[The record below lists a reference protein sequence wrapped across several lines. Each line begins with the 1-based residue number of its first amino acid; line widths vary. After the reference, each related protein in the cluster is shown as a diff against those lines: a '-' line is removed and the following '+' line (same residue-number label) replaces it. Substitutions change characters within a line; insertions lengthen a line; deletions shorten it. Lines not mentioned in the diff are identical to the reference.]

1 MIIKSNKKK
10 IFIFLISI
18 LILSN
23 FGYSDDN
30 SNIAPDKRDISIGI
44 GAEPVYDTG
53 LTPDGN
59 ITIGKDSSSLVGG
72 GRQENMFNFMK
83 DGKNQPGSVMIGSS
97 TFGRTGSVMI
107 GSHRYKGEMG
117 DVDVDTTVKGGDR
130 YGSGYGYSIYATT
143 VGTNSFTN
151 GMLATNTGSFSIITG
166 KNDGNLG
173 FWGAGDAVQ
182 NFGATI
188 TGSLNAIE
196 SKTSDSSY
204 SGIANSIVGVANRTF
219 NSNGSLIFGSGNEI
233 TNSIENVNAPS
244 GGSFDSAK
252 DMSEKLREI
261 LKKSSGGSTLAIGGG
276 NKADYTK
283 NTSIIGVN
291 NSVIG
296 TKDKISELNYVSGY
310 NNNLVN
316 SSKSIVTGTNF
327 SLENTKGNIVL
338 GFSDKENKV
347 INNNIVAIGNNSNV
361 KFDGGVALGES
372 SVSNRDKG
380 MLGYNPVTDS
390 PITMTE
396 IVKMSNKEDEYKQLN
411 EENITLNKEL
421 TNLKDDVEEKQ
432 KEYDKLDFWGRYS
445 SEGTNLKKK
454 IAEEKKQ
461 ISNIE
466 SKQND
471 INASINKMT
480 STFYSSS
487 AAVSVGDE
495 DKGITRQITGVA
507 AGTFDTDAVNVAQL
521 KSLKSYF
528 ESKKSESNVG
538 IALALAAANMPQIS
552 TKEHIIT
559 AGLGFY
565 KGEQALAVGINGIT
579 RNRSLS
585 YKASATLNT
594 KGNVGFGLGLGYQ
607 FGRDIDK
614 EKDYKIKELENKNSE
629 LEEKVEYLMKKM
641 NELIKK

>member
-1 MIIKSNKKK
+1 MINKGNNKS
-10 IFIFLISI
+10 IIIFLISI
-18 LILSN
+18 LILSKL
-23 FGYSDDN
+23 GYSDDY
-30 SNIAPDKRDISIGI
+30 SNIASDKRDISIGI
-44 GAEPVYDTG
+44 GAAPVYDTG

-72 GRQENMFNFMK
+72 GRQEGMFNFMK

-107 GSHRYKGEMG
+107 GSHRYKGKMG
-117 DVDVDTTVKGGDR
+117 DVDVDTTVTGSDR
-130 YGSGYGYSIYATT
+130 YRSGYGYSVYATT

-166 KNDGNLG
+166 KNEGNLSG
-173 FWGAGDAVQ
+173 FAVEAVQ

-196 SKTSDSSY
+196 SKTSNSSY

-244 GGSFDSAK
+244 GGFFASAK
-252 DMSEKLREI
+252 DMAEKLRET

-296 TKDKISELNYVSGY
+296 TKNKVSELNYVSGY

-316 SSKSIVTGTNF
+316 SSKSIVTGTNV

-380 MLGYNPVTDS
+380 MLGYNPATDS

-432 KEYDKLDFWGRYS
+432 KEYNKLDFWGRYS

-528 ESKKSESNVG
+528 ESKKAESNAG

-565 KGEQALAVGINGIT
+565 KGEQALAIGINGIT

-585 YKASATLNT
+585 YKASATLNN

-607 FGRDIDK
+607 FGSDIDK

>member
-1 MIIKSNKKK
+1 MINKGNNKN
-10 IFIFLISI
+10 IVVFLTSI

-23 FGYSDDN
+23 LGYSDDH
-30 SNIAPDKRDISIGI
+30 SNIAADKRDISIGI

-83 DGKNQPGSVMIGSS
+83 DANNQPGSVMIGSS

-107 GSHRYKGEMG
+107 GSHRYKGKMG
-117 DVDVDTTVKGGDR
+117 DVDVDTTVDIYNK
-130 YGSGYGYSIYATT
+130 YGKGYGYSVYATT

-173 FWGAGDAVQ
+173 FWGASDAVQ

-196 SKTSDSSY
+196 SKTSESSY

-233 TNSIENVNAPS
+233 TNSIENIKAPN
-244 GGSFDSAK
+244 GGSLDSAK
-252 DMSEKLREI
+252 DMAEKLRET

-296 TKDKISELNYVSGY
+296 TKDKIGELNYVSGY

-347 INNNIVAIGNNSNV
+347 VNNNIVAIGNNSNV

-380 MLGYNPVTDS
+380 ILGYNPVTDS

-411 EENITLNKEL
+411 EENMILNKEL

-432 KEYDKLDFWGRYS
+432 KEYNKLDFLGRYS
-445 SEGTNLKKK
+445 LEGTNLKKK

-461 ISNIE
+461 IADIE

-471 INASINKMT
+471 INSTINKMT

-487 AAVSVGDE
+487 AAVSVGDT
-495 DKGITRQITGVA
+495 DKGITRQITGVS
-507 AGTFDTDAVNVAQL
+507 AGTLDTDAVNVAQL
-521 KSLKSYF
+521 KALKSYL
-528 ESKKSESNVG
+528 ENQKGE
-538 IALALAAANMPQIS
+538 IALALAVANMPQIS

-559 AGLGFY
+559 AGLGIY

-579 RNRSLS
+579 RNRVLS

-607 FGRDIDK
+607 FGNDIY
-614 EKDYKIKELENKNSE
+614 KDEDNKIRELEKKNSE

>member
-1 MIIKSNKKK
+1 MINKVNNKN
-10 IFIFLISI
+10 IIIFLTSI

-23 FGYSDDN
+23 LGYSDDH
-30 SNIAPDKRDISIGI
+30 SNIAADKRDISIGI

-83 DGKNQPGSVMIGSS
+83 DANNQPGSVMIGSS

-117 DVDVDTTVKGGDR
+117 DVDVDTTVDIYNK
-130 YGSGYGYSIYATT
+130 YGKGYGYSVYATT

-166 KNDGNLG
+166 KNDGNAAS
-173 FWGAGDAVQ
+173 WDAVQ

-196 SKTSDSSY
+196 SKTSNSSY

-233 TNSIENVNAPS
+233 TNSIENVKAPS
-244 GGSFDSAK
+244 GGSFASAK
-252 DMSEKLREI
+252 DMAEKLRET

-316 SSKSIVTGTNF
+316 TSKSIVTGTNF

-347 INNNIVAIGNNSNV
+347 VNNNIVAIGNNSNV

-390 PITMTE
+390 LITMTE
-396 IVKMSNKEDEYKQLN
+396 IVKMSNKEEEYKQLN
-411 EENITLNKEL
+411 EENMILNKEL
-421 TNLKDDVEEKQ
+421 ITLKENVEEKQ
-432 KEYDKLDFWGRYS
+432 KEYDSLGFVDRIFKRGVTLNKEII
-445 SEGTNLKKK
+445 EG
-454 IAEEKKQ
+454 KKQ
-461 ISNIE
+461 IADIE

-471 INASINKMT
+471 INSTINKMT

-487 AAVSVGDE
+487 AAVSVGDT

-507 AGTFDTDAVNVAQL
+507 AGTLDTDAVNVAQL

-528 ESKKSESNVG
+528 ENKKSESNAG
-538 IALALAAANMPQIS
+538 IALALAVANMPQIS

-559 AGLGFY
+559 AGLGIY

-579 RNRSLS
+579 RNRVLS

-607 FGRDIDK
+607 FGSNIDK
-614 EKDYKIKELENKNSE
+614 EKDNKIKELEKKNSA

>member
-107 GSHRYKGEMG
+107 GSHRYKGKMG
-117 DVDVDTTVKGGDR
+117 DVDVDTTVDIYNK
-130 YGSGYGYSIYATT
+130 YGKGYGYSVYATT

-166 KNDGNLG
+166 KNDGNAAS
-173 FWGAGDAVQ
+173 WDAVQ

-196 SKTSDSSY
+196 SKTSENSY

-233 TNSIENVNAPS
+233 TNSIENVKAPS
-244 GGSFDSAK
+244 GGSFASAK
-252 DMSEKLREI
+252 DMAEKLRET

-296 TKDKISELNYVSGY
+296 TKNKVSELNYVSGY

-316 SSKSIVTGTNF
+316 SSKSIVTGTNL

-347 INNNIVAIGNNSNV
+347 VNNNIVAIGNNSNV

-380 MLGYNPVTDS
+380 TLGYNPVTDS

-411 EENITLNKEL
+411 EENIALNKEL
-421 TNLKDDVEEKQ
+421 RTLKENVEEKQ
-432 KEYDKLDFWGRYS
+432 KEYDSLGFVDRIFKRGVTLNKEII
-445 SEGTNLKKK
+445 EG
-454 IAEEKKQ
+454 KKQ
-461 ISNIE
+461 IADIE

-471 INASINKMT
+471 INSTINKMT

-487 AAVSVGDE
+487 AAVSVGDT

-507 AGTFDTDAVNVAQL
+507 AGTLDTDAVNVAQL
-521 KSLKSYF
+521 KALKTYL
-528 ESKKSESNVG
+528 ENQKGE
-538 IALALAAANMPQIS
+538 IALALAVANMPQIS

-559 AGLGFY
+559 AGLGVY

-579 RNRSLS
+579 RNRVLS

-607 FGRDIDK
+607 FGNDIY
-614 EKDYKIKELENKNSE
+614 KDEDNKIRELEKKNSE

>member
-1 MIIKSNKKK
+1 MINKVNNKN
-10 IFIFLISI
+10 IIIFLTSI

-23 FGYSDDN
+23 LGYSDDH
-30 SNIAPDKRDISIGI
+30 SNIAADKRDISIGI

-83 DGKNQPGSVMIGSS
+83 DANNQPGSVMIGSS

-117 DVDVDTTVKGGDR
+117 DVDVDTTVKSEYR
-130 YGSGYGYSIYATT
+130 NRNGYGYSVYATT

-166 KNDGNLG
+166 KNDGNAAS
-173 FWGAGDAVQ
+173 WDAVQ

-196 SKTSDSSY
+196 SKTSNSSY

-233 TNSIENVNAPS
+233 TNSIENVKAPS
-244 GGSFDSAK
+244 GGSFASAK
-252 DMSEKLREI
+252 DMAEKLRET

-296 TKDKISELNYVSGY
+296 TKNKVSELNYVSGY

-316 SSKSIVTGTNF
+316 TSKSIVTGTNF

-347 INNNIVAIGNNSNV
+347 VNNNIVAIGNNSNV

-411 EENITLNKEL
+411 EENMILNKEL
-421 TNLKDDVEEKQ
+421 TTLKENVEEKQ
-432 KEYDKLDFWGRYS
+432 KEYDSLGFVDRIFKRGVTLNKEII
-445 SEGTNLKKK
+445 EG
-454 IAEEKKQ
+454 KKQ
-461 ISNIE
+461 IADIE

-487 AAVSVGDE
+487 AAVSVGDT

-507 AGTFDTDAVNVAQL
+507 AGTLDTDAVNVAQL

-528 ESKKSESNVG
+528 ENKKSESNAG
-538 IALALAAANMPQIS
+538 IALALAVANMPQIS

-559 AGLGFY
+559 AGLGVY

-579 RNRSLS
+579 RNRVLS

-607 FGRDIDK
+607 FGNDIY
-614 EKDYKIKELENKNSE
+614 KDEDNKIRELEKKNSE

>member
-1 MIIKSNKKK
+1 MINKGNNKN
-10 IFIFLISI
+10 IVVFLTSI

-23 FGYSDDN
+23 LGYSDDQ
-30 SNIAPDKRDISIGI
+30 SNIADDKRDISIGI
-44 GAEPVYDTG
+44 GAAPVYDTG

-59 ITIGKDSSSLVGG
+59 ITIGKNSSSLVGN
-72 GRQENMFNFMK
+72 GRQEKMFNFMK
-83 DGKNQPGSVMIGSS
+83 DANNQPGSVMIGSS

-107 GSHRYKGEMG
+107 GSHRYKGKMG
-117 DVDVDTTVKGGDR
+117 DVDVDTTVDIYNK
-130 YGSGYGYSIYATT
+130 YGKGYGYSVYATT

-173 FWGAGDAVQ
+173 FWGASDAVQ

-233 TNSIENVNAPS
+233 TNSIENVKAPN
-244 GGSFDSAK
+244 GGSFASAK
-252 DMSEKLREI
+252 DMAEKLRET

-283 NTSIIGVN
+283 NTAIIGVN

-296 TKDKISELNYVSGY
+296 TKDKIGELNYVSGY

-316 SSKSIVTGTNF
+316 TSKSIVTGTNL

-347 INNNIVAIGNNSNV
+347 VNNNIVAIGNNSNV
-361 KFDGGVALGES
+361 KFDGGVALGEL

-380 MLGYNPVTDS
+380 ILGYNPVTDS

-411 EENITLNKEL
+411 EENMILNKEL

-432 KEYDKLDFWGRYS
+432 KEYNKLDFLGRYS

-461 ISNIE
+461 IADIE

-471 INASINKMT
+471 INSTINKMT

-487 AAVSVGDE
+487 AAVSVGDA

-507 AGTFDTDAVNVAQL
+507 AGTLDTDAVNVAQL
-521 KSLKSYF
+521 KALKSYL
-528 ESKKSESNVG
+528 ENQKGE
-538 IALALAAANMPQIS
+538 IALALAVANMPQIS

-559 AGLGFY
+559 AGLGIY

-579 RNRSLS
+579 RNRVLS

-607 FGRDIDK
+607 FGSDIDK

-641 NELIKK
+641 NDLIKK

>member
-1 MIIKSNKKK
+1 MINKGNNKN
-10 IFIFLISI
+10 IVVFLTSI

-23 FGYSDDN
+23 LGYSDDQ
-30 SNIAPDKRDISIGI
+30 SNIADDKRDISIGI
-44 GAEPVYDTG
+44 GAAPVYDTG

-59 ITIGKDSSSLVGG
+59 ITIGKNSSSLVGG
-72 GRQENMFNFMK
+72 GRQEKMFNFMK
-83 DGKNQPGSVMIGSS
+83 DANNQPGSVMIGSS

-107 GSHRYKGEMG
+107 GSHRYKGKMG
-117 DVDVDTTVKGGDR
+117 DVDVDTTVTGSNR
-130 YGSGYGYSIYATT
+130 YGSGYGYSVYATT

-173 FWGAGDAVQ
+173 FWGASDAVQ

-196 SKTSDSSY
+196 SKTSESSY

-233 TNSIENVNAPS
+233 TNSIENIKAPN
-244 GGSFDSAK
+244 GGSLDSAK
-252 DMSEKLREI
+252 DMAEKLRET

-296 TKDKISELNYVSGY
+296 TKDKIGELNYVSGY

-347 INNNIVAIGNNSNV
+347 VNNNIVAIGNNSNV

-380 MLGYNPVTDS
+380 ILGYNPVTDS

-411 EENITLNKEL
+411 EENMILNKEL

-432 KEYDKLDFWGRYS
+432 KEYNKLDFLGRYS
-445 SEGTNLKKK
+445 LEGTNLKKK

-461 ISNIE
+461 IADIE

-471 INASINKMT
+471 INSTINKMT

-487 AAVSVGDE
+487 AAVSVGDT
-495 DKGITRQITGVA
+495 DKGITRQITGVS
-507 AGTFDTDAVNVAQL
+507 AGTLDTDAVNVAQL
-521 KSLKSYF
+521 KALKSYL
-528 ESKKSESNVG
+528 ENQKGE
-538 IALALAAANMPQIS
+538 IALALAVANMPQIS

-559 AGLGFY
+559 AGLGVY

-579 RNRSLS
+579 RNRVLS

-607 FGRDIDK
+607 FGNDI
-614 EKDYKIKELENKNSE
+614 YKNEDNKIRELEKKNSE

>member
-1 MIIKSNKKK
+1 MINKVNNKN
-10 IFIFLISI
+10 IIIFLTSI

-23 FGYSDDN
+23 LGYSDDH
-30 SNIAPDKRDISIGI
+30 SNIAADKRDISIGI

-83 DGKNQPGSVMIGSS
+83 DANNQPGSVMIGSS

-107 GSHRYKGEMG
+107 GSHRYKGKMG
-117 DVDVDTTVKGGDR
+117 DVDVDTTVDIYNK
-130 YGSGYGYSIYATT
+130 YGKGYGYSVYATT

-173 FWGAGDAVQ
+173 FWGASDAVQ

-196 SKTSDSSY
+196 SKTSESSY

-233 TNSIENVNAPS
+233 TNSIENVKAPN
-244 GGSFDSAK
+244 GGSFASAK
-252 DMSEKLREI
+252 DMAEKLRET

-296 TKDKISELNYVSGY
+296 TKDKIGELNYVSGY

-347 INNNIVAIGNNSNV
+347 VNNNIVAIGNNSNV

-380 MLGYNPVTDS
+380 MLGYNPVTDR
-390 PITMTE
+390 PIIMSE
-396 IVKMSNKEDEYKQLN
+396 IVKMSNKEEEYKQLN
-411 EENITLNKEL
+411 EENIALNKEL
-421 TNLKDDVEEKQ
+421 RTLKENVEEKQ
-432 KEYDKLDFWGRYS
+432 KEYAKLDFLGRYS
-445 SEGTNLKKK
+445 AEGTNLKKK

-461 ISNIE
+461 IADIE

-471 INASINKMT
+471 INSTINKMT

-487 AAVSVGDE
+487 AAVSVGDT

-507 AGTFDTDAVNVAQL
+507 AGTLDTDAVNVAQL
-521 KSLKSYF
+521 KALKSYL
-528 ESKKSESNVG
+528 ENQKGE
-538 IALALAAANMPQIS
+538 IALALAVANMPQIS

-559 AGLGFY
+559 AGLGVY

-579 RNRSLS
+579 RNRVLS

-607 FGRDIDK
+607 FGNDI
-614 EKDYKIKELENKNSE
+614 YKNEDNKIRELEKKNSE

>member
-1 MIIKSNKKK
+1 MINKGNNKS
-10 IFIFLISI
+10 IIIFLTSI

-23 FGYSDDN
+23 LGYSDDY

-117 DVDVDTTVKGGDR
+117 DVDVDTTVKGGAR

-173 FWGAGDAVQ
+173 FWGASDAVQ

-316 SSKSIVTGTNF
+316 SSKSIVTGTNV

-421 TNLKDDVEEKQ
+421 TNLK
-432 KEYDKLDFWGRYS
+432 RC
-445 SEGTNLKKK
+445 
-454 IAEEKKQ
+454 
-461 ISNIE
+461 
-466 SKQND
+466 
-471 INASINKMT
+471 
-480 STFYSSS
+480 
-487 AAVSVGDE
+487 
-495 DKGITRQITGVA
+495 
-507 AGTFDTDAVNVAQL
+507 
-521 KSLKSYF
+521 
-528 ESKKSESNVG
+528 
-538 IALALAAANMPQIS
+538 
-552 TKEHIIT
+552 
-559 AGLGFY
+559 
-565 KGEQALAVGINGIT
+565 
-579 RNRSLS
+579 
-585 YKASATLNT
+585 
-594 KGNVGFGLGLGYQ
+594 
-607 FGRDIDK
+607 
-614 EKDYKIKELENKNSE
+614 
-629 LEEKVEYLMKKM
+629 
-641 NELIKK
+641 

>member
-1 MIIKSNKKK
+1 MINKGNNKN
-10 IFIFLISI
+10 IIIFLTSI

-23 FGYSDDN
+23 FGYSDDQ
-30 SNIAPDKRDISIGI
+30 SNIANDKRDISIGI
-44 GAEPVYDTG
+44 GAAPVYDTG
-53 LTPDGN
+53 WTPDGN
-59 ITIGKDSSSLVGG
+59 ITIGKDSSSLVGN
-72 GRQENMFNFMK
+72 GRQEKMFNFMK
-83 DGKNQPGSVMIGSS
+83 DANNQPGSVMIGSS

-107 GSHRYKGEMG
+107 GSHRYKGKMG
-117 DVDVDTTVKGGDR
+117 DVDVDTTVTGSNR
-130 YGSGYGYSIYATT
+130 YGSGYGYSVYATT

-173 FWGAGDAVQ
+173 FWGASDAVQ

-196 SKTSDSSY
+196 SKTSESSY

-233 TNSIENVNAPS
+233 TNSIENIKAPN
-244 GGSFDSAK
+244 GGSLDSAK
-252 DMSEKLREI
+252 DMAEKLRET

-296 TKDKISELNYVSGY
+296 TKDKIGELNYVSGY

-347 INNNIVAIGNNSNV
+347 VNNNIVTIGNNSNV
-361 KFDGGVALGES
+361 KFDGGVALGEL

-380 MLGYNPVTDS
+380 MLGYNPITDS
-390 PITMTE
+390 PITMSE

-411 EENITLNKEL
+411 EENMILNKEL
-421 TNLKDDVEEKQ
+421 TTLKENVEEKQ
-432 KEYDKLDFWGRYS
+432 KEYDSLGFVDRIFKRGVTLNKEII
-445 SEGTNLKKK
+445 EG
-454 IAEEKKQ
+454 KKQ
-461 ISNIE
+461 IADIE

-487 AAVSVGDE
+487 AAVSVGDT

-507 AGTFDTDAVNVAQL
+507 AGTLDTDAVNVAQL
-521 KSLKSYF
+521 KALKTYL
-528 ESKKSESNVG
+528 ENQKGE
-538 IALALAAANMPQIS
+538 IALALAVANMPQIS

-559 AGLGFY
+559 AGLGIY

-579 RNRSLS
+579 RNRVLS

-607 FGRDIDK
+607 FGNDI
-614 EKDYKIKELENKNSE
+614 YKNEDNKIRELEKKNSE

>member
-1 MIIKSNKKK
+1 MINKGNNKN
-10 IFIFLISI
+10 IVVFLTSI

-23 FGYSDDN
+23 LGYSDDQ
-30 SNIAPDKRDISIGI
+30 SNIADDKRDISIGI
-44 GAEPVYDTG
+44 GAAPVYDTG

-59 ITIGKDSSSLVGG
+59 ITIGKNSSSLVGN
-72 GRQENMFNFMK
+72 GRQEKMFNFMK
-83 DGKNQPGSVMIGSS
+83 DANNQPGSVMIGSS

-107 GSHRYKGEMG
+107 GSHRYKGKMG
-117 DVDVDTTVKGGDR
+117 DVDVDTTVDIYNK
-130 YGSGYGYSIYATT
+130 YGKGYGYSVYATT

-173 FWGAGDAVQ
+173 FWGASDAVQ

-233 TNSIENVNAPS
+233 TNSIENVKAPN
-244 GGSFDSAK
+244 GGSFASAK
-252 DMSEKLREI
+252 DMAEKLRET

-283 NTSIIGVN
+283 NTAIIGVN

-296 TKDKISELNYVSGY
+296 TKDKIGELNYVSGY

-316 SSKSIVTGTNF
+316 TSKSIVTGTNL

-347 INNNIVAIGNNSNV
+347 VNNNIVAIGNNSNV
-361 KFDGGVALGES
+361 KFDGGVALGEL

-380 MLGYNPVTDS
+380 ILGYNPVTDS

-411 EENITLNKEL
+411 EENMILNKEL

-432 KEYDKLDFWGRYS
+432 KEYNKLDFLGRYS

-461 ISNIE
+461 IADIE

-487 AAVSVGDE
+487 AAVSVGDA

-507 AGTFDTDAVNVAQL
+507 AGTLDTDAVNVAQL
-521 KSLKSYF
+521 KALKSYL
-528 ESKKSESNVG
+528 ENQKGE
-538 IALALAAANMPQIS
+538 IALALAVANMPQIS

-559 AGLGFY
+559 AGLGIY

-579 RNRSLS
+579 RNRVLS

-607 FGRDIDK
+607 FGSDIDK

-641 NELIKK
+641 NDLIKK

>member
-1 MIIKSNKKK
+1 MINKVNNKN
-10 IFIFLISI
+10 IIVFLTSI

-23 FGYSDDN
+23 LGYSDDY

-44 GAEPVYDTG
+44 GAAPVYDTG
-53 LTPDGN
+53 WTPDGN

-83 DGKNQPGSVMIGSS
+83 DGNNQPGSVMIGSS

-117 DVDVDTTVKGGDR
+117 DVNVDTTVKGGDR

-173 FWGAGDAVQ
+173 FWGASDAVQ

-244 GGSFDSAK
+244 GGAFDSAK

-316 SSKSIVTGTNF
+316 SSKSIVTGTNV

-421 TNLKDDVEEKQ
+421 TTLKENVEEKQ

-487 AAVSVGDE
+487 AAVSVGGE

-521 KSLKSYF
+521 KALKSYF
-528 ESKKSESNVG
+528 ESKKAESNAG

-559 AGLGFY
+559 AGLGIY

-579 RNRSLS
+579 KNRSLS

-607 FGRDIDK
+607 FGSDIDK
-614 EKDYKIKELENKNSE
+614 EKDYKIKELEKKNLA
-629 LEEKVEYLMKKM
+629 LEEKVEYLMQKM

>member
-1 MIIKSNKKK
+1 MINKGNNKN
-10 IFIFLISI
+10 IVVFLTSI

-23 FGYSDDN
+23 LGYSDDQ
-30 SNIAPDKRDISIGI
+30 SNIADDKRDISIGI
-44 GAEPVYDTG
+44 GAAPVYDTG

-59 ITIGKDSSSLVGG
+59 ITIGKNSSSLVGN
-72 GRQENMFNFMK
+72 GRQEKMFNFMK
-83 DGKNQPGSVMIGSS
+83 DANNQPGSVMIGSS

-107 GSHRYKGEMG
+107 GSHRYKGKMG
-117 DVDVDTTVKGGDR
+117 DVDVDTTVDIYNK
-130 YGSGYGYSIYATT
+130 YGKGYGYSVYATT

-173 FWGAGDAVQ
+173 FWGASDAVQ

-233 TNSIENVNAPS
+233 TNSIENVKAPN
-244 GGSFDSAK
+244 GGSFASAK
-252 DMSEKLREI
+252 DMAEKLRET

-283 NTSIIGVN
+283 NTAIIGVN

-296 TKDKISELNYVSGY
+296 TKDKIGELNYVSGY

-316 SSKSIVTGTNF
+316 TSKSIVTGTNL

-347 INNNIVAIGNNSNV
+347 VNNNIVAIGNNSNV
-361 KFDGGVALGES
+361 KFDGGVALGEL

-380 MLGYNPVTDS
+380 ILGYNPVTDS

-411 EENITLNKEL
+411 EENMILNKEL

-432 KEYDKLDFWGRYS
+432 KEYNKLDFLGRYS

-461 ISNIE
+461 IADIE

-487 AAVSVGDE
+487 AAVSVGDA

-507 AGTFDTDAVNVAQL
+507 AGTLDTDAVNVAQL
-521 KSLKSYF
+521 KALKSYL
-528 ESKKSESNVG
+528 ENQKGE
-538 IALALAAANMPQIS
+538 IALALAVANMPQIS

-559 AGLGFY
+559 AGLGIY

-579 RNRSLS
+579 RNRVLS

-641 NELIKK
+641 NDLIKK

>member
-1 MIIKSNKKK
+1 MINKGNNKN
-10 IFIFLISI
+10 IIIFLTSI

-23 FGYSDDN
+23 LGYSDDH
-30 SNIAPDKRDISIGI
+30 SNIAADKRDISIGI
-44 GAEPVYDTG
+44 GAAPVYDTG

-83 DGKNQPGSVMIGSS
+83 DANNQPGSVMIGSS

-107 GSHRYKGEMG
+107 GSHRYKGKMG
-117 DVDVDTTVKGGDR
+117 DVDVDTTVDIYNK
-130 YGSGYGYSIYATT
+130 YGKGYGYSVYATT

-166 KNDGNLG
+166 KNDGNAAS
-173 FWGAGDAVQ
+173 WDAVQ

-196 SKTSDSSY
+196 SKTSNSSY

-233 TNSIENVNAPS
+233 TNSIENVKAPS
-244 GGSFDSAK
+244 GGSFASAK
-252 DMSEKLREI
+252 DMSEKLRET

-296 TKDKISELNYVSGY
+296 TKDKIGELNYVSGY

-316 SSKSIVTGTNF
+316 TSKSIVTGTNL

-347 INNNIVAIGNNSNV
+347 VNNNIVAIGNNSNV

-380 MLGYNPVTDS
+380 MLGYNPITDS
-390 PITMTE
+390 PITMSE

-411 EENITLNKEL
+411 EENMILNKEL
-421 TNLKDDVEEKQ
+421 TTLKENVEEKQ
-432 KEYDKLDFWGRYS
+432 KEYDSLGFVDRIFKRGVTLNKEII
-445 SEGTNLKKK
+445 EG
-454 IAEEKKQ
+454 KKQ
-461 ISNIE
+461 IADIE

-471 INASINKMT
+471 INSTINKMT

-487 AAVSVGDE
+487 AVVSVGDT

-507 AGTFDTDAVNVAQL
+507 AGTLDTDAVNVAQL
-521 KSLKSYF
+521 KALKSYL
-528 ESKKSESNVG
+528 ENQKGE
-538 IALALAAANMPQIS
+538 IALALAVANMPQIS

-559 AGLGFY
+559 AGLGVY

-579 RNRSLS
+579 RNRVLS

-607 FGRDIDK
+607 FGNDIY
-614 EKDYKIKELENKNSE
+614 KDEDNKIRELEKKNSE

-641 NELIKK
+641 NDLIKK

>member
-1 MIIKSNKKK
+1 MINKGNNKS
-10 IFIFLISI
+10 IIIFLISI
-18 LILSN
+18 LILSKL
-23 FGYSDDN
+23 GYSDDY
-30 SNIAPDKRDISIGI
+30 SNIASDKRDISIGI
-44 GAEPVYDTG
+44 GAAPVYDTG

-72 GRQENMFNFMK
+72 GRQEGMFNFMK

-107 GSHRYKGEMG
+107 GSHRYKGKMG
-117 DVDVDTTVKGGDR
+117 DVDVDTTVTGSDR
-130 YGSGYGYSIYATT
+130 YRSGYGYSVYATT

-166 KNDGNLG
+166 KNEGNLSG
-173 FWGAGDAVQ
+173 FAVEAVQ

-196 SKTSDSSY
+196 SKTSNSSY

-233 TNSIENVNAPS
+233 TNSIENVKAPS
-244 GGSFDSAK
+244 VGSFASAK
-252 DMSEKLREI
+252 DMAEKLREI

-296 TKDKISELNYVSGY
+296 TKDKISEFNYVSGY

-316 SSKSIVTGTNF
+316 SSKSIVTGTNV

-380 MLGYNPVTDS
+380 TLGYNPVTDS
-390 PITMTE
+390 PITMKE
-396 IVKMSNKEDEYKQLN
+396 ILKMSNKEDEYKQLN
-411 EENITLNKEL
+411 EENMILNKEL
-421 TNLKDDVEEKQ
+421 TTLKENIEEKQ
-432 KEYDKLDFWGRYS
+432 KEYDSLGFVDKIFKRGVTLNKEII
-445 SEGTNLKKK
+445 EG
-454 IAEEKKQ
+454 KKQ
-461 ISNIE
+461 IADIE

-507 AGTFDTDAVNVAQL
+507 AGTLDTDAVNVAQL
-521 KSLKSYF
+521 KALKSYL
-528 ESKKSESNVG
+528 ENKKSDSKGE
-538 IALALAAANMPQIS
+538 IALALAVANMPQIS

-594 KGNVGFGLGLGYQ
+594 KGNVGVGLGLGYQ
-607 FGRDIDK
+607 FGSDIDK

>member
-1 MIIKSNKKK
+1 MINKGNNKN
-10 IFIFLISI
+10 IVVFLTSI

-23 FGYSDDN
+23 LGYSDDQ
-30 SNIAPDKRDISIGI
+30 SNIADDKRDISIGI
-44 GAEPVYDTG
+44 GAAPVYDTG

-59 ITIGKDSSSLVGG
+59 ITIGKNSSSLVGN
-72 GRQENMFNFMK
+72 GRQEKMFNFMK
-83 DGKNQPGSVMIGSS
+83 DANNQPGSVMIGSS

-107 GSHRYKGEMG
+107 GSHRYKGKMG
-117 DVDVDTTVKGGDR
+117 DVDVDTTVDIYNK
-130 YGSGYGYSIYATT
+130 YGKGYGYSVYATT

-173 FWGAGDAVQ
+173 FWGASDAVQ

-196 SKTSDSSY
+196 SKTSNSSY

-233 TNSIENVNAPS
+233 TNSIENVKAPS
-244 GGSFDSAK
+244 GGSFASAK
-252 DMSEKLREI
+252 DMAEKLRET

-347 INNNIVAIGNNSNV
+347 VNNNIVAIGNNSNV

-380 MLGYNPVTDS
+380 MLGYNPITDS

-411 EENITLNKEL
+411 EENMILNKEL
-421 TNLKDDVEEKQ
+421 TTLKENVEEKQ
-432 KEYDKLDFWGRYS
+432 KEYDSLGFVDRIFKRGVTLNKEII
-445 SEGTNLKKK
+445 EG
-454 IAEEKKQ
+454 KKQ
-461 ISNIE
+461 IADIE

-471 INASINKMT
+471 INSTINKMT

-487 AAVSVGDE
+487 AAVSVGDT

-507 AGTFDTDAVNVAQL
+507 AGTLDTDAVNVAQL
-521 KSLKSYF
+521 KALKSYL
-528 ESKKSESNVG
+528 ENQKGE
-538 IALALAAANMPQIS
+538 IALALAVANMPQIS

-559 AGLGFY
+559 AGLGVY

-579 RNRSLS
+579 RNRVLS

-607 FGRDIDK
+607 FGNDI
-614 EKDYKIKELENKNSE
+614 YKGEDNKIRELEKKNSE

>member
-1 MIIKSNKKK
+1 MINKGNNKN
-10 IFIFLISI
+10 IVVFLTSI

-23 FGYSDDN
+23 LGYSDDQ
-30 SNIAPDKRDISIGI
+30 SNIADDKRDISIGI
-44 GAEPVYDTG
+44 GAAPVYDTG

-59 ITIGKDSSSLVGG
+59 ITIGKNSSSLVGN
-72 GRQENMFNFMK
+72 GRQEKMFNFMK
-83 DGKNQPGSVMIGSS
+83 DANNQPGSVMIGSS

-107 GSHRYKGEMG
+107 GSHRYKGKMG
-117 DVDVDTTVKGGDR
+117 DVDVDTTVDIYNK
-130 YGSGYGYSIYATT
+130 YGKGYGYSVYATT

-173 FWGAGDAVQ
+173 FWGASDAVQ

-233 TNSIENVNAPS
+233 TNSIENVKAPN
-244 GGSFDSAK
+244 GGSFASAK
-252 DMSEKLREI
+252 DMAEKLRET

-283 NTSIIGVN
+283 NTAIIGVN

-296 TKDKISELNYVSGY
+296 TKDKIGELNYVSGY

-316 SSKSIVTGTNF
+316 TSKSIVTGTNL

-347 INNNIVAIGNNSNV
+347 VNNNIVAIGNNSNV
-361 KFDGGVALGES
+361 KFDGGVALGEL

-380 MLGYNPVTDS
+380 ILGYNPVTDS

-411 EENITLNKEL
+411 EENMILNKEL

-432 KEYDKLDFWGRYS
+432 KEYNKLDFLGRYS

-487 AAVSVGDE
+487 AAVSVGDA

-507 AGTFDTDAVNVAQL
+507 AGTLDTDAVNVAQL
-521 KSLKSYF
+521 KALKSYL
-528 ESKKSESNVG
+528 ENQKGE
-538 IALALAAANMPQIS
+538 IALALAVANMPQIS

-559 AGLGFY
+559 AGLGIY

-579 RNRSLS
+579 RNRVLS

-607 FGRDIDK
+607 FGSDIDK

-641 NELIKK
+641 NDLIKK